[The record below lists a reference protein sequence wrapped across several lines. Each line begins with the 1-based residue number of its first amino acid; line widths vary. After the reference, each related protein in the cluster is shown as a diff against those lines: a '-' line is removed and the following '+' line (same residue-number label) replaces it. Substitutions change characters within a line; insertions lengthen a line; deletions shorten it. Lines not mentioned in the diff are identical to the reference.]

1 MNKALFLDRDGTVI
15 NDKEN
20 LFYTKDIKFI
30 DGIFDLLLAA
40 KERSYK
46 IILVTNQ
53 TIVSKGLQNYSE
65 MKKIN
70 NIILD
75 KINFQIGI
83 KAFDD
88 VFICPF
94 HPNANVKKY
103 KFDSYFRKPNPGMI
117 IKAQIKFNI
126 NLSASLMVGDR
137 KSDII
142 AGNSVGCKTVMI
154 KGKFNNSKLIETSLK
169 TSPDLCVPDY
179 KVKNLKEIIN
189 IMDIID

>member
-1 MNKALFLDRDGTVI
+1 MNKALFLDRDGTI
-15 NDKEN
+15 IIDKEN
-20 LFYTKDIKFI
+20 LFYIKDIKFI

-40 KERSYK
+40 KKRSYK
-46 IILVTNQ
+46 IIMVTNQ
-53 TIVSKGLQNYSE
+53 TIVSRGLQKYSK

-70 NIILD
+70 NVILD
-75 KINFQIGI
+75 KINVEIGI

-88 VFICPF
+88 VFICPY

-103 KFDSYFRKPNPGMI
+103 RFDSYFRKPKPGMLT
-117 IKAQIKFNI
+117 KAQIKFNI
-126 NLSASLMVGDR
+126 NLSDSLMVGDR

-142 AGNSVGCKTVMI
+142 AGNLAGCKTVMI

-169 TSPDLCVPDY
+169 ANPVLCVPDY
-179 KVKNLKEIIN
+179 KVKNLKEIIH